1 MIYVLNDSCPITI
14 FPSINSTGTCSW
26 CHDGDVHCASS
37 CRKFRRE
44 LAMTSAFSPFS
55 FWNTASKGAVIK
67 AVWEAAW
74 GKSKRGGE
82 GERAGESENERI
94 GKTSALLNMSAALR
108 YPVTKASALIKLCLL
123 PQQHSARLFWHLNRT
138 FYYSIPFIRRQPRED
153 YSEITGYIMT

>member
-1 MIYVLNDSCPITI
+1 MSDHYFPINNFHCNLQLMPWWRRALQVVAGSLGVNLRWLLLSPRFHFGTLLQRVLWSKL
-14 FPSINSTGTCSW
+14 SERQRGERAKE
-26 CHDGDVHCASS
+26 GE
-37 CRKFRRE
+37 RE
-44 LAMTSAFSPFS
+44 
-55 FWNTASKGAVIK
+55 
-67 AVWEAAW
+67 
-74 GKSKRGGE
+74 R
-82 GERAGESENERI
+82 ERAGESEKERI

>member
-1 MIYVLNDSCPITI
+1 MTYHYFPISN
-14 FPSINSTGTCSW
+14 FHWPWSR
-26 CHDGDVHCASS
+26 CHDGDMHSASS

-74 GKSKRGGE
+74 GKSKRGRD
-82 GERAGESENERI
+82 GERERGRERI
-94 GKTSALLNMSAALR
+94 GKTSALLNMSGALR
-108 YPVTKASALIKLCLL
+108 YPITKAAALIKPCFL

-138 FYYSIPFIRRQPRED
+138 LYYSIPFIRHQPRED